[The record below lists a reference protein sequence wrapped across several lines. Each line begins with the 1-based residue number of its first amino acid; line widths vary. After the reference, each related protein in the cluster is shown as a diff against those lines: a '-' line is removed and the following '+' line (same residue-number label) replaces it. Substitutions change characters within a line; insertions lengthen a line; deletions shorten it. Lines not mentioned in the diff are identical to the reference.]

1 MPAKLGISYQNS
13 WYSFRS
19 ESRLSQ
25 RAGNQ
30 LPELLIFFLAQTTRA
45 CPCWESVTRTLDI
58 LCSGVGACSVLL
70 GISYQNSW
78 YSFELIQPDIPP
90 RWESVT
96 RTLDILCSKPP
107 TTFDLL
113 GISYQNSW
121 YSLQCEYLRECHAG
135 NQLPELLIFF
145 NKPQSGTN
153 ASWESV
159 TRTLDILWNKT
170 VDTIESLGISYQ
182 NSWYSFV
189 AWRSHSTYA
198 GNQLPEL
205 LIFFSTNP
213 TWSATRWE
221 SVTRTLDILW
231 QVCSVAGNL
240 AGNQLPEL
248 LIFFRRGK
256 ANAQNSWESVT
267 RTLDILSRNVQ
278 GLRPPLGISYQN
290 SWYSF
295 ERLQDHAPVA
305 GNQLPE
311 LLIFFTNC
319 NASRHCSWE
328 SVTRTLDILS
338 W

>member
-1 MPAKLGISYQNS
+1 M
-13 WYSFRS
+13 
-19 ESRLSQ
+19 
-25 RAGNQ
+25 
-30 LPELLIFFLAQTTRA
+30 
-45 CPCWESVTRTLDI
+45 CPPS
-58 LCSGVGACSVLL
+58 
-70 GISYQNSW
+70 
-78 YSFELIQPDIPP
+78 
-90 RWESVT
+90 WESVT

-205 LIFFSTNP
+205 LIFF
-213 TWSATRWE
+213 
-221 SVTRTLDILW
+221 
-231 QVCSVAGNL
+231 
-240 AGNQLPEL
+240 
-248 LIFFRRGK
+248 RRGK